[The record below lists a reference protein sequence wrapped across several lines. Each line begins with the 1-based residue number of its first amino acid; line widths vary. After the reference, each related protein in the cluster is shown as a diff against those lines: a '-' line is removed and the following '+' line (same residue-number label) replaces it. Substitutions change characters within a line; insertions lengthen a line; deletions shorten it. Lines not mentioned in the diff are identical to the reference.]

1 MLARTLLVLGLCM
14 SASTALADAR
24 VLVLGMRSIEGDDEL
39 ANALTEQLRSVART
53 VDGWAVSETAVSMA
67 QMSLAHG
74 CDELDAAC
82 LAEIAQSLQVERV
95 VFGTIRR
102 TSARDDH
109 AFAVMLSLFD
119 AQTGEI
125 ARQIDDTITQD
136 QVDTSTLAT
145 HAQRMV
151 ERLLSVSTGG
161 AIAVQ
166 ANVADAT
173 VSING
178 QAVGQTR
185 EGALRIEG
193 LQPGQYRVE
202 VGKPG
207 YLAHVSTVSVN
218 EGADT
223 SLAAVLTQAGAAPA
237 QAPYVDDS
245 IDDHAGHHGS
255 NLSWLGWTLVGVG
268 GAALIGTFASM
279 GVVADI
285 NHDAL
290 YEDYRDAV
298 ARGNDKVRSA
308 GKPEEVVND
317 VCDAADAGSRYD
329 FSEGDFQKVADLC
342 SKGATFEVLQWVF
355 LGTALAAGGTGAYL
369 ILSASDDEPEDAP
382 RENARL
388 RIQPSI
394 APNRASLT
402 ATLRF

>member
-1 MLARTLLVLGLCM
+1 M

-39 ANALTEQLRSVART
+39 ANALTEQLRSVARS
-53 VDGWAVSETAVSMA
+53 VDGWKVSDTAVSMA

-109 AFAVMLSLFD
+109 AFAIMLSLFD
-119 AQTGEI
+119 AQSGEI

-136 QVDTSTLAT
+136 QIDTNSLST

-166 ANVADAT
+166 ANVTDAT
-173 VSING
+173 VTING

-193 LQPGQYRVE
+193 LQAGQYRVE
-202 VGKPG
+202 VAKPG
-207 YLAHVSTVSVN
+207 YQSHVSTVSVN
-218 EGADT
+218 DGADT
-223 SLAAVLTQAGAAPA
+223 SLAAVLTQAGAPPP

-245 IDDHAGHHGS
+245 IDDHAHHHGT
-255 NLSWLGWTLVGVG
+255 NLRWLGWTLVGVG
-268 GAALIGTFASM
+268 GAAVIGTFASM
-279 GVVADI
+279 AVVADI
-285 NHDAL
+285 NNDAL

-298 ARGNDKVRSA
+298 ARGNDKVRAS
-308 GKPEEVVND
+308 GRPDEVVTD

-329 FSEGDFQKVADLC
+329 FSEANYQKVADLC

-355 LGTALAAGGTGAYL
+355 LGTAVAAGGTGAYL
-369 ILSASDDEPEDAP
+369 ILSASDDESEEPSEA
-382 RENARL
+382 ARL
-388 RIQPSI
+388 RITPSI
-394 APNRASLT
+394 GPGHAALS